1 MLPLIFGGL
10 IGAAATAFIVKMGEG
25 MIDVNGDHIHTNL
38 AKRGELKE
46 LADRLTAGCNDNDA
60 LEIQKLFDYVT
71 AIPYRSD
78 HTSRHPSD
86 VISSNWGDCDDK
98 SNLFASLLQERGHE
112 YRFVYVPEHVFVV
125 VHIKNKQA
133 SKASK
138 AKLIID
144 GKPFYYAET
153 TLTGARIGTYN
164 DCPLKSID
172 GVYDVRRKVSVA
184 MENISF
190 KKSVA

>member
-98 SNLFASLLQERGHE
+98 SNLFASLLQERGMNIDLFMFQSM
-112 YRFVYVPEHVFVV
+112 YLLSFTLR
-125 VHIKNKQA
+125 ISKQA
-133 SKASK
+133 
-138 AKLIID
+138 KLQKQNLSSTESRFITQ
-144 GKPFYYAET
+144 KR
-153 TLTGARIGTYN
+153 L
-164 DCPLKSID
+164 
-172 GVYDVRRKVSVA
+172 
-184 MENISF
+184 
-190 KKSVA
+190 